1 MINYWCHCL
10 THGLRVQLRSERKFE
25 TLCKIRTLTFF
36 LSQRLGLQPIA
47 TRPSVRT
54 CARLDTVRSLSH
66 DFLVELA
73 YLSSTVAPCKVTFQ
87 LVTSDFDHKA
97 FELMHLKLS
106 VSQRAIHLLCL
117 YRPPPSKKNR
127 MTGSMFFIG
136 S

>member
-1 MINYWCHCL
+1 MQDQNIDIVFL
-10 THGLRVQLRSERKFE
+10 TE
-25 TLCKIRTLTFF
+25 TWLTAKGDEAECVDMFPAGTM
-36 LSQRLGLQPIA
+36 Q
-47 TRPSVRT
+47 
-54 CARLDTVRSLSH
+54 SLSH

-97 FELMHLKLS
+97 FQLMHLKLS

-127 MTGSMFFIG
+127 MTKSMFFIG
-136 S
+136 SQTC